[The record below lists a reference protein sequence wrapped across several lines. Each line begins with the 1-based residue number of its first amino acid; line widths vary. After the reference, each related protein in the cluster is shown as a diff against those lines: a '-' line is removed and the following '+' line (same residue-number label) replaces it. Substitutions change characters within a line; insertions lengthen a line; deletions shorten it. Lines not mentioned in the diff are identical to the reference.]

1 MLRFFGRLLWVVI
14 AFTLAALVS
23 ALILATLGME
33 RLVQE
38 IHTDP
43 AVDGDQLAG
52 WMLLADQALFV
63 VGVFSALTLVPAVL
77 LVVIGEVARIRSAIY
92 WVLGG
97 GAALACIPFLS
108 AFMAGQDVTLP
119 TQTLLQVLATS
130 GFAGGLVYWFLA
142 GRSA

>member
-1 MLRFFGRLLWVVI
+1 MVWVIVAFILSPRLSQVV
-14 AFTLAALVS
+14 
-23 ALILATLGME
+23 ILATLGME
-33 RLVQE
+33 RLVQD
-38 IHTDP
+38 IHADAP
-43 AVDGDQLAG
+43 VDAG
-52 WMLLADQALFV
+52 EYQAWLLLAEQAMFV

-77 LVVIGEVARIRSAIY
+77 LVVVGEVARIRSAIY

-108 AFMAGQDVTLP
+108 AFMAGDAIALP

-130 GFAGGLVYWFLA
+130 GFAGGLCYWALA